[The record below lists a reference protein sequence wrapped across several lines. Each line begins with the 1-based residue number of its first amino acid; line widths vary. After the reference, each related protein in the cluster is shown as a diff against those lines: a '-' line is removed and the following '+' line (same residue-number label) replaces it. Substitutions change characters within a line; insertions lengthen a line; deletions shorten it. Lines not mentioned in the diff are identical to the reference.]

1 MSLVMPVEQVET
13 LSNALYRLGLTA
25 LQAGDVEL
33 ALTRVADAIEASP
46 ANATYHYSCA
56 GILRRLG
63 RLDAAEA
70 GYRNALA
77 LQSDRMEIRRD
88 LAVLLQERGR
98 PDEAESHYRTA
109 LQLAPNA
116 LDLLNN
122 FGNLLKDQ
130 GRLDEAEKQYRAA
143 LAIQPDFAEGQ
154 CNLGNLLADI
164 GRRAEAEAC
173 FRTAIQLRS
182 DLPEAHNNLGNL
194 LRELGR
200 PAEAAAACR
209 EAICL
214 RPSYAS
220 AHSNLANALR
230 DLGLPHD
237 AEAAYRA
244 ALRIA
249 PGFAT
254 GHNNL
259 ATVLLETGQFDEA
272 VLEYRSAVALN
283 PDYADAHNNLG
294 IALLLGGDFAE
305 GWQQTEWRWRT
316 KKNAELA
323 QRFSQPLWRGEATGD
338 QVILLYA
345 EQGFGDTLQF
355 CRYVPWVAAGH
366 RVVLEVQKP
375 LVPLLSGLPGV
386 EAVVAQGDVLP
397 AFDLRCPLLSLPR
410 LHGTTLDTIPDK
422 TPYLAV
428 DPVRLRH
435 WRARTAALPGLKVG
449 LVWAGNPGMAADTR
463 RSIDLALLMPF
474 GRVPGVSLVSLQK
487 SETRQEITPP
497 RLILHDWTVDLN
509 DFADTAAL
517 IDSLDLVIGV
527 DTAVIHLAG
536 ALGKPVWLLNRFDCC
551 WRWLRDRDDSPWYPS
566 LRQFRQSS
574 PGQWPEVIA
583 LAAAALAQQAESFAA
598 KQSAVAAE
606 FETALQYHRS
616 GRWPEAEQAYRE
628 ILRFDQNH
636 ADSWHLLGVIA
647 LQRGAYVQALEL
659 ISRALRLQPAEGSY
673 YGNLGLVLKALG
685 RRDEAE
691 TALRGALALKPNQS
705 DALNNLG
712 NLLNDSGRIEEAE
725 RCYGEALRQR
735 PDLAVARAS
744 YAALLLRTG
753 RGGDAVEQYR
763 ALIALQPEDTR
774 QRRHL
779 AELLQKLG
787 RFDEAID
794 QYQCILSYGPDDPV
808 LRVDLGNLLKERH
821 RPAEAEA
828 EYRRALVLRPD
839 LPAALVNL
847 SNLVNEDGRAQE
859 AERLCREALRVLPT
873 SAEAHNNLGLI
884 LKETGRKAEAE
895 ASYREAIRLKPGF
908 PEPLNNLGD
917 LLREQERLEE
927 AEACC
932 RHAIRLRPSYASA
945 YNNLGN
951 TMWMLGRLDEAET
964 CYREA
969 LRLKSDFPSG
979 LSNLGT
985 VLIELDRHAEA
996 ETVLRQ
1002 ALGIDPNFADAHCN
1016 LGVAL
1021 VELGHPDEA
1030 IRHYQEAIRL
1040 KPVYAE
1046 AHSNLGSVFQSRGDV
1061 AQAITLFRNS
1071 IRVKPDYPDGHNNL
1085 AIALLLAGQLTEGW
1099 AEYEWR
1105 WRLKKQLK
1113 HVRPFMQPLWGGE
1126 ETGDRVLLLHAEQGF
1141 GDTLQF
1147 CRYIPI
1153 VAAGRRVVVEVQRPL
1168 VPLLA
1173 SLPDIERIVA
1183 HGDLLPDFDLH
1194 CPLLSLPGILN
1205 TTLETVPRATPY
1217 LCVDVATVAK
1227 WKQRLAAL
1235 PGKKVGLVW
1244 AGNPAM
1250 AADRRRSIELAQ
1262 LAPLATVSGISFVS
1276 LQKGLPAKQATTG
1289 SSGFS
1294 LHDWTAELNDFA
1306 ATASLIQAL
1315 DLVIGVDTSVI
1326 HLAGAL
1332 GKPVWLLN
1340 RLDCCWRWLQEGD
1353 DNVWYPTLRQFRQ
1366 VSPGNWDDPII
1377 EIQEALVR
1385 WGN

>member
-1 MSLVMPVEQVET
+1 
-13 LSNALYRLGLTA
+13 
-25 LQAGDVEL
+25 
-33 ALTRVADAIEASP
+33 
-46 ANATYHYSCA
+46 
-56 GILRRLG
+56 LRRLG

-70 GYRNALA
+70 GYRDALA
-77 LQSDRMEIRRD
+77 LQQDRTEIHRD

-98 PDEAESHYRTA
+98 PAEAENHYRTA
-109 LQLAPNA
+109 LQLTPNA

-122 FGNLLKDQ
+122 LGNLLKDQ
-130 GRLDEAEKQYRAA
+130 GRGDDAERQYRAA

-154 CNLGNLLADI
+154 CNLGNLLADL

-173 FRTAIQLRS
+173 FRTAIRLRA

-209 EAICL
+209 DAIRL

-230 DLGLPHD
+230 DLGHPHD

-272 VLEYRSAVALN
+272 IFEYRSAVALN

-316 KKNAELA
+316 KKNAELG
-323 QRFSQPLWRGEATGD
+323 QRFSQPLWGGEATGD
-338 QVILLYA
+338 RVILLYA

-375 LVPLLSGLPGV
+375 LVPLLRGLPGV

-397 AFDLRCPLLSLPR
+397 AFDLRCPLLSVPR

-422 TPYLAV
+422 TPYLTV

-449 LVWAGNPGMAADTR
+449 LVWAGNPGMAADKR
-463 RSIDLALLMPF
+463 RSIDLALLTPF
-474 GRVPGVSLVSLQK
+474 GQVSGVSLVSLQK
-487 SETRQEITPP
+487 TETGQEITPP
-497 RLILHDWTVDLN
+497 PGLILHDWTADLK

-517 IDSLDLVIGV
+517 IDTLDLVIGV

-551 WRWLRDRDDSPWYPS
+551 WRWLRDRDDSPWYPT

-598 KQSAVAAE
+598 KQSAGTAM
-606 FETALQYHRS
+606 FETALQHHRS

-628 ILRFDQNH
+628 ILHADQNH
-636 ADSWHLLGVIA
+636 TDSWHLLGVIA
-647 LQRGAYVQALEL
+647 LQRGEPVQALEL

-691 TALRGALALKPNQS
+691 TALRRALALKPNQS
-705 DALNNLG
+705 DTLNNLG
-712 NLLNDSGRIEEAE
+712 NLLNDSGRTEEAE
-725 RCYGEALRQR
+725 RCYREALRQR

-744 YAALLLRTG
+744 YAALLLRIG

-763 ALIALQPEDTR
+763 ALAALQPEDTR
-774 QRRHL
+774 HRRQL

-794 QYQCILSYGPDDPV
+794 QYQCVLSQGPDDPV
-808 LRVDLGNLLKERH
+808 LRVDLGNLLKERN

-828 EYRRALVLRPD
+828 EYRRALMLRPG

-847 SNLVNEDGRAQE
+847 SNLVNENGRAQE

-917 LLREQERLEE
+917 LLREQERLDE

-1002 ALGIDPNFADAHCN
+1002 ALAIDPNFADAHCN

-1021 VELGHPDEA
+1021 VELGQPDEA
-1030 IRHYQEAIRL
+1030 IRHYQEALRL
-1040 KPVYAE
+1040 KPVYSE

-1061 AQAITLFRNS
+1061 VQAITLFRNS
-1071 IRVKPDYPDGHNNL
+1071 IRVKPNYPDGHNNL

-1113 HVRPFMQPLWGGE
+1113 HVRPFKQPLWGGE
-1126 ETGDRVLLLHAEQGF
+1126 ETGSRVLLLHAEQGF

-1173 SLPDIERIVA
+1173 SLPGIECIVA
-1183 HGDLLPDFDLH
+1183 HGDPLPDFDFH
-1194 CPLLSLPGILN
+1194 CPLLSLPGILG
-1205 TTLETVPRATPY
+1205 TTLETVPNAVPY
-1217 LCVDVATVAK
+1217 LHADTASATS
-1227 WKQRLAAL
+1227 WQHRLAAL

-1262 LAPLATVSGISFVS
+1262 LALLATVPGVSFVS
-1276 LQKGLPAKQATTG
+1276 LQKGLPAKQATIG

-1294 LHDWTAELNDFA
+1294 LYDWTEELNDFA

-1340 RLDCCWRWLQEGD
+1340 RFDCCWRWLTAGND
-1353 DNVWYPTLRQFRQ
+1353 SVWYPNLRQFRQ
-1366 VSPGNWDDPII
+1366 TSPGVWDHPIARL
-1377 EIQEALVR
+1377 QEALQ
-1385 WGN
+1385 GALDE